1 MHLPFQRGQ
10 RVPKQRRVGQRHA
23 GRKVDGQIV
32 VTGVEAI
39 EFLPEKVLETIAIV
53 DHVQQHNPSA
63 LPRAG
68 NACARPLRGGKQ
80 FVIPG
85 GKRLHRKISMV
96 TPVWIDQRHASQVI
110 ESIASQRRQIR
121 YSKKPH
127 CWSLCHRQ
135 RQ

>member
-10 RVPKQRRVGQRHA
+10 RIPKQRRVGQRHA

-32 VTGVEAI
+32 VPGVEAI

-53 DHVQQHNPSA
+53 GHVQQHNANA

-68 NACARPLRGGKQ
+68 TARARPLRGGKQ
-80 FVIPG
+80 FIIPG

-96 TPVWIDQRHASQVI
+96 TPVRIDQRHASQVI
-110 ESIASQRRQIR
+110 KRFASQWRQIR